1 MLHPIKYAGPL
12 ALTALLAAGG
22 CASTSEMDQLRADV
36 AAAQAMA
43 EQASA
48 DAATARQEAAGATAT
63 ANAALGTAEAAKASA
78 DDTEA
83 RIDRMFKK
91 AMYK

>member
-1 MLHPIKYAGPL
+1 MLHPIKYAGLL
-12 ALTALLAAGG
+12 ALTTLLAAGG

-36 AAAQAMA
+36 AAAQAIA

-48 DAATARQEAAGATAT
+48 DAAAARQEAAGATAT
-63 ANAALGTAEAAKASA
+63 ANTALGTAEAAKASA

>member
-1 MLHPIKYAGPL
+1 MLHPIKYSGLL

-48 DAATARQEAAGATAT
+48 DAAAARQEAAASTAT
-63 ANAALGTAEAAKASA
+63 ANSALSTAEAAKASA